1 MGNDASKKNE
11 AESIINICL
20 DKQMYYPEETCTGR
34 VLFDVKFPVLL
45 NDIQL
50 DLNANEFWRYV
61 KMTGDDEHDFSEKEK
76 WNATI
81 LSYIL
86 NIRQFL
92 RTNEPEINLPPGQYT
107 LPFSFI
113 IPKHTQASFKHPG
126 PLYFSSIKYT
136 LDVKVISNHVNCSG
150 NTEIKISSLP
160 FILDQPLKHS
170 TCVNIHSWLFFDQ
183 GSVILNAEYPTNNYR
198 MLDTVPLT
206 IFVDNTRG
214 KIKTHSIKIKLKRK
228 LTYSQKDHKRSYQFD
243 FKIHKEVVPF
253 VIKPNDKET
262 IDIKFQII
270 DNSKYKEKG
279 NADNNESMSLMPS
292 VNGYIV
298 KCEYCIKVKLYF
310 QKFVTNSYLPKV
322 YMPIVISHK
331 TMDECYLQKK
341 GNDELE
347 QAILPSQMEVEQ
359 NQYNQINN
367 NNNNQT
373 PQPANMI
380 WNQNTP
386 IYNHQ
391 QNTNNFVSMQTQPFT
406 PNGTFDMN
414 SNHSNNNMNLNSQG
428 TNYYQNTNQTT
439 EPSNQNIYPPLESNN
454 QVNYNYNT
462 NGNTNNNNNQ
472 ELFTDTDDF

>member
-11 AESIINICL
+11 IESTIKICL

-34 VLFDVKFPVLL
+34 IIFDVAFPVLL

-50 DLNANEFWRYV
+50 DLNANESWVYV
-61 KMTGDDEHDFSEKEK
+61 KSKYDEDHLSEK

-92 RTNEPEINLPPGQYT
+92 MTNALEINLPPGQYT

-113 IPKHTQASFKHPG
+113 IPKHITASFKHPG
-126 PLYFSSIKYT
+126 PPYFSSIEYT
-136 LDVKVISNHVNCSG
+136 LVVKVISNYVNYSS
-150 NTEIKISSLP
+150 NINIKIPSLP
-160 FILDQPLKHS
+160 FILNQPLKHS
-170 TCVNIHSWLFFDQ
+170 TCVNTHSWLFFDQ
-183 GSVILNAEYPTNNYR
+183 GSVILNAQYPTNNYR

-214 KIKTHSIKIKLKRK
+214 KIKTHSIKIELKRK
-228 LTYSQKDHKRSYQFD
+228 LTYSGKDHKRSYQFD
-243 FKIHKEVVPF
+243 FSIHKEIVPF
-253 VIKPNDKET
+253 VIKPNNKET

-270 DNSKYKEKG
+270 DNSEYKAKV
-279 NADNNESMSLMPS
+279 NTDNNEIMFLMPS

-298 KCEYCIKVKLYF
+298 KCEYYIKVKLYF
-310 QKFVTNSYLPKV
+310 QKFVTSSYLPKV
-322 YMPIVISHK
+322 YMPVVISHK

-347 QAILPSQMEVEQ
+347 QAILLSQMEAEQ
-359 NQYNQINN
+359 NKYNQINN
-367 NNNNQT
+367 NNLA
-373 PQPANMI
+373 PQPANMML
-380 WNQNTP
+380 NQNAP

-391 QNTNNFVSMQTQPFT
+391 QNTNNFEPMQTQPFT
-406 PNGTFDMN
+406 PTTTFDMN
-414 SNHSNNNMNLNSQG
+414 SNHNNNNMNFNSQG
-428 TNYYQNTNQTT
+428 TNYYQNTNQTMQ
-439 EPSNQNIYPPLESNN
+439 PLNQNIHPPSELNN
-454 QVNYNYNT
+454 QVNYNYNN
-462 NGNTNNNNNQ
+462 NGNVNNNNNQ